1 MKFKRIK
8 RLHFVGIGGVGMCGI
23 AEILHNSGYEITGS
37 DLKASETTAH
47 LENTGIKIYFSHNP
61 ENVISSDVVVTS
73 SAVTDDNPEVAEAH
87 SRKIPVIKRAEMLS
101 ELMRMKFS
109 IAVAGTHGKTTTSS
123 LIGHLLTKGGL
134 DPTVIVGGRV
144 LELGSNAYLG
154 KSEYLVAEA
163 DEFDRSIVR
172 FSPTIAVITSLEPEH
187 MECYVDY
194 SDLEDCFIDF
204 ANRVPFYGSVILCV
218 DDPGVSRIEQHIKRP
233 VLSYGISKDR
243 DFGADGIEF
252 NESGTSFTLYHRG
265 DYLTRVFSRLYGN
278 HNIRNLLAAI
288 TVAHDLEVPLET
300 VIPEIESF
308 SGVNRRMEFAGEAK
322 GVKFFDDYGH
332 HPTEIKTTI
341 EGMKAVFGGRIVAVF
356 QPHLYSRTKR
366 FYKEFGGSFSDA
378 DKVLVLDIYPA
389 REKPINGV
397 SGEMIVEAARK
408 FGHRDITFLKNK
420 EELPSRM
427 KRILK
432 KGDRVIMFGA
442 GDIFKFTP
450 RIIEDLK
457 E

>member
-8 RLHFVGIGGVGMCGI
+8 KLHFVGIGGVGMCGI

-37 DLKASETTAH
+37 DLRATETTAH
-47 LENTGIKIYFSHNP
+47 LENLGIKIYFSHNP
-61 ENVISSDVVVTS
+61 ENIGSSDVVVTS
-73 SAVTDDNPEVAEAH
+73 SAVTEDNPEVIEAH

-101 ELMRMKFS
+101 ELMRMKLS

-144 LELGSNAYLG
+144 LEVGSNAYLG
-154 KSEYLVAEA
+154 KSDYLVAEA
-163 DEFDRSIVR
+163 DEFDRSIAR

-194 SDLEDCFIDF
+194 SDLEDCFVDF
-204 ANRVPFYGSVILCV
+204 ANRVPFFGSVILCI
-218 DDPGVSRIEQHIKRP
+218 DDPGVARIEQYIKRP

-243 DFGADGIEF
+243 NFGAHDIQF
-252 NESGTSFTLYHRG
+252 NESGATFSLYHNG
-265 DYLTRVFSRLYGN
+265 NYHTKVFSPLYGN

-288 TVAHDLEVPLET
+288 TVAYDLEVPLET

-322 GVKFFDDYGH
+322 GIQFYDDYGH

-341 EGMKAVFGGRIVAVF
+341 EGMKAVFEGRIVAVF
-356 QPHLYSRTKR
+356 QPHLYSRTRR
-366 FYKEFGGSFSDA
+366 FYNEFGKSFSDA
-378 DKVLVLDIYPA
+378 DKVVVLDIYPA

-397 SGEMIVEAARK
+397 SGEMIVSAARK
-408 FGHRDITFLKNK
+408 FGHRDITFLKDK
-420 EELPSRM
+420 EELPLHM

-432 KGDRVIMFGA
+432 KGDRVVLFGA

-450 RIIEDLK
+450 KIIEDLK